1 LMCSGRLV
9 ELAPRELLFRN
20 PVHPYTKALLAAV
33 PEPSLDQR
41 LDLTALME
49 GRASKPA
56 AWPQPFRI
64 DGGSRLTMVD
74 LGDGHFVRAAADDA
88 DDLLRDCRHPA
99 TGAASARDVQEK
111 AKT

>member
-1 LMCSGRLV
+1 
-9 ELAPRELLFRN
+9 
-20 PVHPYTKALLAAV
+20 VHPYTKALLAAV
-33 PEPSLDQR
+33 PFPSLDQR

-49 GRASKPA
+49 GRAS
-56 AWPQPFRI
+56 I
-64 DGGSRLTMVD
+64 
-74 LGDGHFVRAAADDA
+74 VRAAADDA